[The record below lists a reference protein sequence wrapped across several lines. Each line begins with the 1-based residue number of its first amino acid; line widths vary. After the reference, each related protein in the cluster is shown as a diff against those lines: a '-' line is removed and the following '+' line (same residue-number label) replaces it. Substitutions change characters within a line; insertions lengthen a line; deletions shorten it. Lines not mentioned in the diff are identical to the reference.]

1 MTLSISTLLVLYL
14 MFIIFV
20 SSNLLYMRFTLRC
33 IIVLLVLLCL
43 SCGRGEKE
51 TKETIQFGRK
61 EAPSESVNSESI
73 HLASETIDLKNK
85 GIGPI
90 ESITLKEIDD
100 ALVKEGESIHKTM
113 CAACHRTDK
122 KFIGPPFK
130 DILKRRTPEW
140 VMNMTLNP
148 IEMTQKD
155 PLAKALFKEYGGSLM
170 ANQNLSEVQARAV
183 LEYMRSL

>member
-1 MTLSISTLLVLYL
+1 MMTFKRGYILFIVAILS
-14 MFIIFV
+14 
-20 SSNLLYMRFTLRC
+20 
-33 IIVLLVLLCL
+33 L
-43 SCGRGEKE
+43 SCRGREE
-51 TKETIQFGRK
+51 QSNESIEFGRK
-61 EAPSESVNSESI
+61 EITNNDKEATTLDV
-73 HLASETIDLKNK
+73 LASETIDLENK

-90 ESITLKEIDD
+90 TTITLDEIDPD
-100 ALVKEGESIHKTM
+100 LVNEGAMIHKTM

-130 DILKRRTPEW
+130 DILTRRTPEW

-155 PLAKALFKEYGGSLM
+155 PLAKALFKEYEGALM
-170 ANQNLSEVQARAV
+170 ANQNLSIDQARAV